1 MTAESGETWWAWRRT
16 STPSTAGILMSV
28 TITSNRALSILRLA
42 ASPPVTVSTLWPSR
56 RRAMSSSSQME
67 RSSSQTRMLPTV
79 CSSRG
84 GQRDSGGFR
93 RGGSSAGGGLLQ
105 SPQPQHEAGALA
117 DFGTRPHLALMGLD
131 DLVHDGEAES
141 GSVRKAGLEGLED
154 LIGLLRIDAG
164 AGIGEAHFPVGTALG
179 QGYGERPTLFRR
191 LDCAHGVF
199 REVPEHLFELVAIGQ
214 NPGLG
219 LYKVAFEFDARALG
233 GEAVFEQGESV
244 LEQRNQIDA
253 LEAILFAARVGQKI
267 GDDVVEAIGL
277 ADDNLEQVAL
287 IGAQS
292 RRIRQHGDRAGNGS
306 QGVADF
312 VRDGGGE
319 AGRAGQVA
327 DFGIASGHAEMGQ
340 GILKEAGYGA
350 SAQLGFG
357 DSEQLLGG
365 SIDQRDAPVEPGGD
379 DPAAHGLHDIF
390 VERLQVFEGAAGVFQ
405 LHINLAELA
414 HQQARQVGDG
424 EIGE

>member
-42 ASPPVTVSTLWPSR
+42 SSPPVTVSTLWPSR

-67 RSSSQTRMLPTV
+67 HSSSQTRMLPTV
-79 CSSRG
+79 CSSRR
-84 GQRDSGGFR
+84 GQRGSGGFR

-141 GSVRKAGLEGLED
+141 GSVRKAGLKGLED

-164 AGIGEAHFPVGTALG
+164 AGIGEAHFPVGAALG
-179 QGYGERPTLFRR
+179 QGYGEGSALFFH
-191 LDCAHGVF
+191 CAHGVC
-199 REVPEHLFELVAIGQ
+199 RELPEPLFELVPIGQ

-219 LYKVAFEFDARALG
+219 LCKVALEFDPRALG

-287 IGAQS
+287 IG
-292 RRIRQHGDRAGNGS
+292 I
-306 QGVADF
+306 
-312 VRDGGGE
+312 
-319 AGRAGQVA
+319 
-327 DFGIASGHAEMGQ
+327 
-340 GILKEAGYGA
+340 
-350 SAQLGFG
+350 
-357 DSEQLLGG
+357 
-365 SIDQRDAPVEPGGD
+365 
-379 DPAAHGLHDIF
+379 
-390 VERLQVFEGAAGVFQ
+390 
-405 LHINLAELA
+405 
-414 HQQARQVGDG
+414 
-424 EIGE
+424 

>member
-42 ASPPVTVSTLWPSR
+42 ASPPVTVSTLWPSGL
-56 RRAMSSSSQME
+56 RAMSSSSQME
-67 RSSSQTRMLPTV
+67 RSSSQTRMLPTA
-79 CSSRG
+79 CSSRRS
-84 GQRDSGGFR
+84 QRVLGRVG
-93 RGGSSAGGGLLQ
+93 RGGGCGRGSRLLRAAAIHA
-105 SPQPQHEAGALA
+105 PQPQHKAGALA

-154 LIGLLRIDAG
+154 FLRLLRIDAG
-164 AGIGEAHFPVGTALG
+164 AGIGEAHFPVGAALG

-214 NPGLG
+214 DPGLG
-219 LYKVAFEFDARALG
+219 LCKVALEFDARALG

-244 LEQRNQIDA
+244 LEQGNQIDA

-287 IGAQS
+287 IG
-292 RRIRQHGDRAGNGS
+292 I
-306 QGVADF
+306 
-312 VRDGGGE
+312 
-319 AGRAGQVA
+319 
-327 DFGIASGHAEMGQ
+327 
-340 GILKEAGYGA
+340 
-350 SAQLGFG
+350 
-357 DSEQLLGG
+357 
-365 SIDQRDAPVEPGGD
+365 
-379 DPAAHGLHDIF
+379 
-390 VERLQVFEGAAGVFQ
+390 
-405 LHINLAELA
+405 
-414 HQQARQVGDG
+414 
-424 EIGE
+424 